1 MIWRH
6 LFGYLP
12 VNIVHGL
19 VSFGTVFAYTRL
31 LGDEGYGSYALVLT
45 LMSASHTFTLTWT
58 EASAYRFA
66 GEAEAKGGMNDHI
79 RTSLGLVGLS
89 LIPAL
94 LIVACGWLFTGNNPT
109 MQMAMIWLAL
119 SLPCMSIVKLSQ
131 EIHRARQQVS
141 RYAIVSILN
150 TLVSFALGLFFAAF
164 TNAGASGPFIGF
176 AIGGIIFAIIQGLYL
191 LNLSKGGKFI
201 KSRAENYFKYG
212 IPLAL
217 ALLLDIA
224 LSTGDRFLIAY
235 FLDNAAVGA
244 YAAGYGVADQSI
256 RLLCMW
262 GAMAGAP
269 LLMEGFE
276 KHGIAGVREP
286 GRALVRMLILISF
299 PAATGLALV
308 AQPLADFMIGEELR
322 DQAKLTIPWIA
333 VAGLLNGL
341 IIYYFSESFQ
351 LAKKTAL
358 RAILML
364 IPAVFN
370 VILNIVLL
378 PKIGLMGAVYST
390 VAAYAIA
397 VIIMAIIGRKFVPL
411 PIPYRAI
418 GLTSLA
424 CLMMAAVV
432 HILPSWGGLPELI
445 LKALVGGIVYII
457 SAVALNAGGARD
469 LVQQVTGRYS
479 SETANEG

>member
-12 VNIVHGL
+12 VNIVQGL

-58 EASAYRFA
+58 EAAAYRFA

-94 LIVACGWLFTGNNPT
+94 LIVACGWLFTAHNPV
-109 MQMAMIWLAL
+109 MQTAIVWLAL
-119 SLPCMSIVKLSQ
+119 SLPLMSIVKLSQ

-141 RYAIVSILN
+141 RYAVITILN

-164 TNAGASGPFIGF
+164 TTAGASGPFIGF
-176 AIGGIIFAIIQGLYL
+176 AVGGFIFAVIQGLYL

-212 IPLAL
+212 MPLAL

-276 KHGIAGVREP
+276 KHGATGVTAP
-286 GRALVRMLILISF
+286 GRSLVRMLVLISF
-299 PAATGLALV
+299 PAAAGLALV
-308 AQPLADFMIGEELR
+308 AEPLADFMIGEELR

-358 RAILML
+358 RACLMM
-364 IPAVFN
+364 IPAVLN
-370 VILNIVLL
+370 VVLNIILL
-378 PKIGLMGAVYST
+378 PILGLMGAVYST
-390 VAAYAIA
+390 VASYAIA
-397 VIIMAIIGRKFVPL
+397 LVIIAVVGRKFIPL
-411 PIPYRAI
+411 PLPFRTI
-418 GLTSLA
+418 GLTSVA
-424 CLMMAAVV
+424 CLIMAVAV
-432 HILPSWGGLPELI
+432 HILPSWGGLPELL
-445 LKALVGGIVYII
+445 LKAIVGGAAYAI
-457 SAVALNAGGARD
+457 AVIALNAGGARE
-469 LVQQVTGRYS
+469 LVQQIMGRFP
-479 SETANEG
+479 TKAIND